1 MPVWVTLRRARADF
15 LGLND
20 KCDPEKLLTEAF
32 AFLLS
37 TMQYLHRYPWYFGA
51 TAATKVPSLCP
62 RWLTYIG
69 FVSSYFPGARR
80 ANTIRCFLLFVG
92 FATGRCGPFGD
103 KWRGCSCIHHFTARD
118 NGGKSSSVLVSSA
131 NREPLIGEALAHHVL
146 DVVIE
151 GRTCLW

>member
-20 KCDPEKLLTEAF
+20 KCDLGKLLTEAY
-32 AFLLS
+32 AFFII
-37 TMQYLHRYPWYFGA
+37 YCPWQFGA
-51 TAATKVPSLCP
+51 TAATKVPSPGYVLDGLHIWV
-62 RWLTYIG
+62 RIIFISLAQ
-69 FVSSYFPGARR
+69 GARIPFDVSYCLSGLRR
-80 ANTIRCFLLFVG
+80 ADAVLSAISG
-92 FATGRCGPFGD
+92 G
-103 KWRGCSCIHHFTARD
+103 GCSCIHHFTVRD

-151 GRTCLW
+151 GRTYLW

>member
-1 MPVWVTLRRARADF
+1 MPELISLASMTNVTQKSCLQKHSPF
-15 LGLND
+15 Y
-20 KCDPEKLLTEAF
+20 
-32 AFLLS
+32 
-37 TMQYLHRYPWYFGA
+37 YLPCSICISMVIGA

>member
-37 TMQYLHRYPWYFGA
+37 TMQYLHIHGNLAPLQQQRSPPYVLDG
-51 TAATKVPSLCP
+51 LHI
-62 RWLTYIG
+62 IG
-69 FVSSYFPGARR
+69 FVSSYLPGARR